1 MAIPSVKGTL
11 LALDA
16 EAVLKL
22 VASGRL
28 SREELGRRLPAGDLA
43 IMDAPIMPGDWYDI
57 RIIARLLE
65 LTCDIEGSGS
75 TDWLRRHGA
84 EAAKR
89 MIEAGLYQQLE
100 YLSRMQVQKE
110 SDAQARYEAFGRD
123 MRLLATLSATL
134 YNFGKWQTVPDP
146 EHARRWRLEISEASA
161 FPDAL
166 CWTTDGFVNEMM
178 KLGAGAERGPLW
190 RWERVRPD
198 FILYTMVRE
207 A

>member
-1 MAIPSVKGTL
+1 
-11 LALDA
+11 
-16 EAVLKL
+16 
-22 VASGRL
+22 
-28 SREELGRRLPAGDLA
+28 
-43 IMDAPIMPGDWYDI
+43 
-57 RIIARLLE
+57 
-65 LTCDIEGSGS
+65 
-75 TDWLRRHGA
+75 
-84 EAAKR
+84 
-89 MIEAGLYQQLE
+89 
-100 YLSRMQVQKE
+100 MQVQKE

-134 YNFGKWQTVPDP
+134 YNFGTWQTVPDP